1 MIKNVMTTLFVS
13 SFLASVAYG
22 QSFLNPSAPTTGS
35 RPMSAQEYKNRVD
48 KVSQQYDSSI
58 NAQVKQLMPKQPA
71 PVGTKGQNVIVT
83 PTTTT
88 VLPAAAPIPPPQTS
102 VINQP
107 AQYQPTTTF
116 NPNTNN
122 SFAPTQAPQSGQPY
136 TGFQPPPPAT
146 KTPANTSNQAPSWNV
161 KY

>member
-1 MIKNVMTTLFVS
+1 MTTLFVS

-35 RPMSAQEYKNRVD
+35 RPLSAAEFKERVN

-58 NAQVKQLMPKQPA
+58 NVQVKQMMPK
-71 PVGTKGQNVIVT
+71 PVEVKGQNVIVA
-83 PTTTT
+83 PATTT
-88 VLPAAAPIPPPQTS
+88 VLPAAAPMPPPQTS

-122 SFAPTQAPQSGQPY
+122 SFAPAAQAPQSGQPY